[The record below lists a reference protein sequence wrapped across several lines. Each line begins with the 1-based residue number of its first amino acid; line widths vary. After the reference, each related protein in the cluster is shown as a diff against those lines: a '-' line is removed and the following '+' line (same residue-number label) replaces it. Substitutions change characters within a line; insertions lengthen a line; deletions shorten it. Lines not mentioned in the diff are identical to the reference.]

1 MRTEFQW
8 RLDRHLQPIFSG
20 QDIDAFAIRGRTM
33 LAPWLLARAF
43 DLVGATLNMPLSE
56 AVPNFKNTGLSESL
70 SAETPVLA
78 RSCIKSSTG
87 HRHKIFVHDSDL
99 RQYRPVGLDA
109 CPSVHFVF
117 ARPSAAVESQL
128 SVARTKGS
136 HSFLGNDAPGCS
148 MP

>member
-1 MRTEFQW
+1 
-8 RLDRHLQPIFSG
+8 
-20 QDIDAFAIRGRTM
+20 M
-33 LAPWLLARAF
+33 LAPGFLARAF
-43 DLVGATLNMPLSE
+43 DLVGATLKMPLSE
-56 AVPNFKNTGLSESL
+56 AVPNFKNTGL

-87 HRHKIFVHDSDL
+87 HRHKIFVRDSDL
-99 RQYRPVGLDA
+99 HQYRPVGLDA

-117 ARPSAAVESQL
+117 ARLSVAVESQL